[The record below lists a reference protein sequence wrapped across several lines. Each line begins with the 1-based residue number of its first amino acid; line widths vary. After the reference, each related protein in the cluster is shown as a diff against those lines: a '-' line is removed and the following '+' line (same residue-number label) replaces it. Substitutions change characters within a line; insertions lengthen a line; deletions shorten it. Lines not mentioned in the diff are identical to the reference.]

1 MEILGEILI
10 AVVQLL
16 SELLLQLLAEAL
28 AEFGLEAI
36 REAVRPSKTGR
47 PLVAAIGYVLLGAL
61 FSFVSLWPFPHS
73 FVHHAWLRLANL
85 VIAPSIAGLAV
96 VALGRW
102 RISRGQAGLYLHRF
116 SYGFLFALT
125 FALIRFAFSR

>member
-10 AVVQLL
+10 AVGQLL
-16 SELLLQLLAEAL
+16 GELLLQLLAETL

-36 REAVRPSKTGR
+36 REAVRPSKPGR
-47 PLVAAIGYVLLGAL
+47 PVVAAIGYILLGAL
-61 FSFVSLWPFPHS
+61 FAFVSLWPFPRS
-73 FVHHAWLRLANL
+73 FAHHTWLRIAN
-85 VIAPSIAGLAV
+85 VIIAPSIAGLAL

-102 RISRGQAGLYLHRF
+102 RIRRGQVGLYLHRF
-116 SYGFLFALT
+116 SYGFLFALS

>member
-1 MEILGEILI
+1 VFAGI
-10 AVVQLL
+10 QLL
-16 SELLLQLLAEAL
+16 GELLLQLLAEAL

-36 REAVRPSKTGR
+36 REAIRPSKPGR

-61 FSFVSLWPFPHS
+61 FAFVSLWPFPHS
-73 FVHHAWLRLANL
+73 FVQHAWLRLANL
-85 VIAPSIAGLAV
+85 VIAPSIAGLAA

-102 RISRGQAGLYLHRF
+102 RISRGQTGLYLHRF

-125 FALIRFAFSR
+125 FALTRFAFSR

>member
-1 MEILGEILI
+1 MEALGEILI

-16 SELLLQLLAEAL
+16 AELLLQLLAEAL

-36 REAVRPSKTGR
+36 REAVRPSRPGR

-61 FSFVSLWPFPHS
+61 FAFLSLWPFPHS
-73 FVHHAWLRLANL
+73 FAHHAWLRLANL
-85 VIAPSIAGLAV
+85 VIAPSITGLAL

-102 RISRGQAGLYLHRF
+102 RVRRGQGALYLHRF

-125 FALIRFAFSR
+125 FALVRFAFSR